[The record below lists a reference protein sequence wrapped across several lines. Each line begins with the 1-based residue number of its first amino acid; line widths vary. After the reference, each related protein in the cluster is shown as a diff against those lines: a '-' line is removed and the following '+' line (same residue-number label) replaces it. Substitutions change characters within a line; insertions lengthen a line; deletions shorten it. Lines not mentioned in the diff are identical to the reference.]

1 MKYLHLL
8 TILCFY
14 CFSVNAQNE
23 SFVIEATTD
32 KNVFLF
38 FPSPISQALVGN
50 HDFHFG
56 YNTETAQNFG
66 VLKASANADE
76 STLHIITQNQTVYS
90 FIVKYN
96 PQVSVFEH
104 FFDGSEKVGQI
115 GAREQT
121 TEVQTNKGLN
131 ALGRKITD
139 ADYKEEITSSSS
151 TDIDF
156 AQELVERK
164 DYFKTL
170 FRRKNDIV
178 LKVTNIAYRED
189 KTFICLEVINDSP
202 LDYDVN
208 FVQFNKVAKKS
219 SHKANYQAIEIKPLL
234 KSSHAPFV
242 RIEAMSSSKAVYV
255 FEKLAIDN
263 NKLIHIEMN
272 ELNGER
278 NLVLPVTH
286 RNINNPNL

>member
-1 MKYLHLL
+1 MK
-8 TILCFY
+8 IIFY
-14 CFSVNAQNE
+14 FMLFVSWGFFAQE
-23 SFVIEATTD
+23 SPRIIEATTD
-32 KNVFLF
+32 KNVFLL
-38 FPSPISQALVGN
+38 FPAPISQALVGN
-50 HDFHFG
+50 QNFHFG

-66 VLKASANADE
+66 VLKASGDAEE

-96 PQVSVFEH
+96 PKVSVFEH

-115 GAREQT
+115 GAQKQPIVSESSKAIHTPGQ
-121 TEVQTNKGLN
+121 
-131 ALGRKITD
+131 KITD
-139 ADYKEEITSSSS
+139 SDYKEGIANPSSADS
-151 TDIDF
+151 DF
-156 AQELVERK
+156 AKELIERK

-170 FRRKNDIV
+170 FRKKNDIA

-189 KTFICLEVINDSP
+189 KTFICLEVLNDSP

-208 FVQFNKVAKKS
+208 FIQFNKVAKKAS
-219 SHKANYQAIEIKPLL
+219 KKANYQAIEIKPLL
-234 KSSHAPFV
+234 QSTYTPFK

-263 NKLIHIEMN
+263 NKLIQIEMN